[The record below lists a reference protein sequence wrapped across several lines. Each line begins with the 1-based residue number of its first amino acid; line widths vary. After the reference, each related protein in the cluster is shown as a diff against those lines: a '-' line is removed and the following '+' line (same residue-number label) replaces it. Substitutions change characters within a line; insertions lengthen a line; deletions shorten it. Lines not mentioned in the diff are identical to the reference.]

1 MGCTICSRHPSTSLS
16 FFCTTCA
23 RNALYEPRLE
33 SAQLLLQKEACKK
46 EVEQALTLRAKD
58 DAQRSGTGNT
68 FQRIA
73 SNKGYSRIILEDI
86 QARELKSK
94 DQAEKILR
102 SVGELQEQNKRLR
115 EDVLGRKKAIAERH
129 TQLSTAQKILANE
142 QAAAPEPIKKA
153 TAKVQAQW
161 YSLHTFD
168 VDSRIFLCKEAAILL
183 GLKQRKRKKGSPGR
197 DVYMIA
203 TVPIPDL
210 RDLNSKLTE

>member
-1 MGCTICSRHPSTSLS
+1 MGCTICSRHPSTSLPL
-16 FFCTTCA
+16 FCTTCA